1 MEKKRK
7 KIWNWRKGFTIS
19 QHKFLTKQTLVFFS
33 VSLCTLPIFLSLPL
47 SLFLLLYSTILTAFL
62 LYPFR
67 QRSFSYPMD
76 NGNEIQRKICFQ
88 SRQIFLGDRE
98 IWLAW
103 GKFSFEA
110 GKFDSREANFPLRQ
124 GNLPRVEE
132 NFPKIVEP
140 KYSLTAHGSSW
151 DAFLQMYSGTEKV
164 ARYLWFSYIIYLQ
177 RFWGRKCVL
186 IICYL
191 SLLCRCCKNLVL

>member
-76 NGNEIQRKICFQ
+76 NGNEIQREICFQ

-103 GKFSFEA
+103 GKFLFEA
-110 GKFDSREANFPLRQ
+110 GKFASRGGKFSRNCRA
-124 GNLPRVEE
+124 
-132 NFPKIVEP
+132 KIF
-140 KYSLTAHGSSW
+140 THRSW
-151 DAFLQMYSGTEKV
+151 DDSLQMYSGTEKV
-164 ARYLWFSYIIYLQ
+164 VRYLWISLFIYLHIWGQKMTLFLLGIIYCSS
-177 RFWGRKCVL
+177 K
-186 IICYL
+186 
-191 SLLCRCCKNLVL
+191 